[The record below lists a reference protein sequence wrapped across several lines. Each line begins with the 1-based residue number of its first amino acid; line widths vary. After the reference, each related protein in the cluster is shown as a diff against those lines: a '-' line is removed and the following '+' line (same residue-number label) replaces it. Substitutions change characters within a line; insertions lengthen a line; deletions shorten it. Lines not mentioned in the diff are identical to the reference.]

1 MLKTLHIYSKAVKKP
16 SRFRW
21 FQWVVALF
29 MLVSV
34 SAIAQIKVSGKVSTE
49 NGEPLPGATILIQGS
64 TLGTN
69 SDNQGRFSIEAPS
82 SGSVLVISSIGYQSF
97 KETIGNKTLF
107 NVSLKEDEGILD
119 EIVVIGY
126 GQKKKSEIAGSVA
139 SVGGDQVLA
148 RGNVSVSESLQG
160 SISGVDI
167 QQTSTRPGGGFNINI
182 RGVNSLNSNVRPL
195 FVVDGIVTD
204 NIDFLNPADIDR
216 VDVLKDASS
225 TAIYGSR
232 GSSGVVLIST
242 KKADNAN
249 SGKMRVNYDS
259 YVGIRNTAR
268 EPEFM
273 DGREFAEYR
282 ASAYMQF
289 NKTTGKWAFT
299 NNDPGTIIMSHTNKT
314 TGSPVWAN
322 RLYEQDYTDFAKL
335 AQQTGLQQNHYVNMS
350 GNSNGLSY
358 NFGVGYQNEKGN
370 FVKEKFDRYNIKL
383 SVQHKPSKY
392 FETGATVNL
401 TQTNSSFGSG
411 EVYVELYRTAPF
423 FTPYN
428 PDGSPVVQ
436 PGADGPASQTNRG
449 LTGGRNPLAIMD
461 AQTNEDR
468 RSDILGV
475 AYLQV
480 KPLKGL
486 MMKTSISPR
495 VNRTRGGYFQDIVQD
510 VYLQRPAAI
519 GTRVGESDNR
529 ESFEYTWDNIVNY
542 STNFRDNHNLSFT
555 GVFSVFD
562 TRYEGLKVQATNLPF
577 ASEWYNLFS
586 GDFVQ
591 SNSSSSFAKSTLL
604 SYLGRA
610 DYDYKGKYLV
620 TASVRRDGASRLSNK
635 WATFPS
641 VALAWNVSKEPFMQ
655 FNWLTDLK
663 LRASFGISGS
673 NAGVSPYSTI
683 TGPNTSSTIFYNYG
697 NTVVKGFAPGNP
709 VNSGLTWEKTNE
721 VNFGM
726 DYSLLKGKI
735 SGSVDLYNKT
745 SNGLLL
751 RRNLAIESGVA
762 SMTDNIGSVNNRGIE
777 LALNTINIDKKNFTW
792 TTGITLTRNKNKILS
807 IYNDTDDDIGN
818 RWFIGQPVNVIY
830 DYQYLGVFT
839 QADFE
844 SKETVYSNY
853 TAQPGEAKVLDLNN
867 DKRLDANDRKVLG
880 SPFPDWFAGLNS
892 NMKFKNWDMGI
903 NLVTR
908 QGMFVFDQFASTFMA
923 YGGRSRNHI
932 VHDYYVPAG
941 TTVPDWDNFVLD
953 ANGYATDLGYKT
965 TTEEHVGQWPID
977 VNRGGSFFGN
987 LGYYKETSFVKVKN
1001 ISLGYTFN
1009 QKLLKSAGVSK
1020 LRLYGNVLNP
1030 LLFTKYN
1037 GFDPEYAE
1045 TSISNGNGLG
1055 TITYQFGVNLQF

>member
-1 MLKTLHIYSKAVKKP
+1 MTKNVQNYSKGIRQ
-16 SRFRW
+16 SSFQRW
-21 FQWVVALF
+21 FNWVVVFFLLASGSALAQNKIVGN
-29 MLVSV
+29 VS
-34 SAIAQIKVSGKVSTE
+34 SK
-49 NGEPLPGATILIQGS
+49 NGEPLPGVSVTVKGS
-64 TLGTN
+64 TIGTN
-69 SDNQGRFSIEAPS
+69 TDNEGKFNLEVPSKEAI
-82 SGSVLVISSIGYQSF
+82 LVFSSIGYNSIEQ
-97 KETIGNKTLF
+97 KIGNQVIF
-107 NVSLKEDEGILD
+107 NILMEEDEGILD
-119 EIVVIGY
+119 EIVVVGY
-126 GQKKKSEIAGSVA
+126 GQKKKSEIAGAVA
-139 SVGGDQVLA
+139 SVGGDQILA

-242 KKADNAN
+242 KKADNAS
-249 SGKMRVNYDS
+249 SGKLRVNYDS
-259 YVGIRNTAR
+259 YVGLRQTAR

-273 DGREFAEYR
+273 DGRQFAEYR
-282 ASAYMQF
+282 AAAYMQF
-289 NKTTGKWAFT
+289 NKTTGRWSFA

-314 TGSPVWAN
+314 SGSPVWAN

-335 AQQTGLQQNHYVNMS
+335 AQQNGIQQNHYINMS
-350 GNSNGLSY
+350 GNSSGITY

-370 FVKEKFDRYNIKL
+370 FVKEQFDRYNIKL
-383 SVQHKPSKY
+383 SVQHKASKY
-392 FETGATVNL
+392 LETGATVNL

-411 EVYVELYRTAPF
+411 EVYVELFRMAPF

-449 LTGGRNPLAIMD
+449 MTGGRNPLAIMD

-468 RSDILGV
+468 RSDILGI

-480 KPLKGL
+480 NPFKGL
-486 MMKTSISPR
+486 LLKSTFSPR
-495 VNRTRGGYFQDIVQD
+495 FNRTRGGFFQDIVQD
-510 VYLQRPAAI
+510 IYLQRPPAI

-529 ESFEYTWDNIVNY
+529 ESFEYTWDNIINY
-542 STNFRDNHNLSFT
+542 TSRFNNDHNISLT
-555 GVFSVFD
+555 GVYSVFN
-562 TRYEGLKVQATNLPF
+562 TRFEGLRVQATNLPF
-577 ASEWYNLFS
+577 ASDWYNLFS

-591 SNSSSSFAKSTLL
+591 SNSSSSFAQTGLL

-610 DYDYKGKYLV
+610 DYDYRGKYLL

-641 VALAWNVSKEPFMQ
+641 LALAWNVSKESFMQ

-683 TGPNTSSTIFYNYG
+683 TGPNTGSTIFYNFG

-709 VNSGLTWEKTNE
+709 VNAGLTWEKTNE
-721 VNFGM
+721 VNFGL
-726 DYSLLKGKI
+726 DYSLIKGKV
-735 SGSVDLYNKT
+735 SGSVDWYNKT

-751 RRNLAIESGVA
+751 NRNLAIESGVG

-777 LALNTINIDKKNFTW
+777 LSLNTINVDKKNFTW

-807 IYNDTDDDIGN
+807 IYNGEDDDIGN
-818 RWFIGQPVNVIY
+818 RWFIGQPVEVIY

-839 QADFE
+839 QSDFD
-844 SKETVYSNY
+844 SKESVYTNY
-853 TAQPGEAKVLDLNN
+853 TAQPGEAKIADLNN
-867 DKRLDANDRKVLG
+867 DRRLDANDRKVLG
-880 SPFPDWFAGLNS
+880 SPFPNWFAGLNS
-892 NMKFKNWDMGI
+892 NMKFKNWDLGVNI
-903 NLVTR
+903 VTR
-908 QGMFVFDQFASTFMA
+908 QGMLVFDQFARTFMEF
-923 YGGRSRNHI
+923 GGRSRNHI
-932 VHDYYVPAG
+932 VHDYYIPAG
-941 TTVPDWDNFVLD
+941 TTVPDWDNFVFD

-977 VNRGGSFFGN
+977 VIRGGAFFGN

-1009 QKLLKSAGVSK
+1009 QKLLKPIGVNK
-1020 LRLYGNVLNP
+1020 FRLYGNVLNP
-1030 LLFTKYN
+1030 FLFTNYI

-1045 TSISNGNGLG
+1045 TNINNGNGLG
-1055 TITYQFGVNLQF
+1055 TITYQIGANIQF

>member
-1 MLKTLHIYSKAVKKP
+1 MTKNVQNYSKGIRQ
-16 SRFRW
+16 SSFQRW
-21 FQWVVALF
+21 FNWVVVFFLLASGSALAQNKIIGN
-29 MLVSV
+29 VS
-34 SAIAQIKVSGKVSTE
+34 SK
-49 NGEPLPGATILIQGS
+49 NGEPLPGVSVTVKGS
-64 TLGTN
+64 TIGTN
-69 SDNQGRFSIEAPS
+69 TDNEGKFNLEVPSKEAI
-82 SGSVLVISSIGYQSF
+82 LVFSSIGYNSIEQ
-97 KETIGNKTLF
+97 KIGNQVIF
-107 NVSLKEDEGILD
+107 NILMEEDEGILD
-119 EIVVIGY
+119 EIVVVGY
-126 GQKKKSEIAGSVA
+126 GQKKKSEIAGAVA
-139 SVGGDQVLA
+139 SVGGDQILA

-242 KKADNAN
+242 KKADNAG
-249 SGKMRVNYDS
+249 SGKLRVNYDS
-259 YVGIRNTAR
+259 YVGLRQTAR

-273 DGREFAEYR
+273 DGRQFAEYR
-282 ASAYMQF
+282 AAAYMQF
-289 NKTTGKWAFT
+289 NKTTGRWSFA

-314 TGSPVWAN
+314 SGSPVWAN

-335 AQQTGLQQNHYVNMS
+335 AQQNGIQQNHYVNMS
-350 GNSNGLSY
+350 GNSNGITY

-370 FVKEKFDRYNIKL
+370 FVKEQFDRYNIKL
-383 SVQHKPSKY
+383 SVQHKASKY
-392 FETGATVNL
+392 LETGATVNL

-411 EVYVELYRTAPF
+411 EVYVELFRMAPF

-436 PGADGPASQTNRG
+436 PGADGPANQTNRG
-449 LTGGRNPLAIMD
+449 MTGGRNPLAIMD

-468 RSDILGV
+468 RSDILGI

-480 KPLKGL
+480 NPFKGL
-486 MMKTSISPR
+486 MLKSTFSPR
-495 VNRTRGGYFQDIVQD
+495 FNRTRGGFFQDIVQD
-510 VYLQRPAAI
+510 IYLQRPPAI

-529 ESFEYTWDNIVNY
+529 ESFEYTWDNIINY
-542 STNFRDNHNLSFT
+542 TKRFNNDHNISLT
-555 GVFSVFD
+555 GVYSVFN
-562 TRYEGLKVQATNLPF
+562 TRFEGLRVQATNLPF
-577 ASEWYNLFS
+577 ASDWYNLFS

-591 SNSSSSFAKSTLL
+591 SNSSSSFAQTGLL

-610 DYDYKGKYLV
+610 DYDYRGKYLL

-641 VALAWNVSKEPFMQ
+641 LALAWNVSKESFMQ
-655 FNWLTDLK
+655 FSWLTDLK

-683 TGPNTSSTIFYNYG
+683 TGPNTGSTIFYNFG

-709 VNSGLTWEKTNE
+709 VNAGLTWEKTNE
-721 VNFGM
+721 VNFGI
-726 DYSLLKGKI
+726 DYSLIKGKV
-735 SGSVDLYNKT
+735 SGSVDWYNKT

-751 RRNLAIESGVA
+751 NRNLAIESGVG

-777 LALNTINIDKKNFTW
+777 LSLNTINVDKKNFTW

-807 IYNDTDDDIGN
+807 IYNGNEDDIGN
-818 RWFIGQPVNVIY
+818 RWFIGQPVEVIY

-839 QADFE
+839 QSDFD
-844 SKETVYSNY
+844 SKESVYTNY
-853 TAQPGEAKVLDLNN
+853 TAQPGEAKIADLNN

-880 SPFPDWFAGLNS
+880 SPFPNWFAGLNS
-892 NMKFKNWDMGI
+892 NMKFKNWDLGVNM
-903 NLVTR
+903 VTR
-908 QGMFVFDQFASTFMA
+908 QGMLVFDQFARTFMEF
-923 YGGRSRNHI
+923 GGRSRNHI

-941 TTVPDWDNFVLD
+941 TTVPDWDNFVFD
-953 ANGYATDLGYKT
+953 ANGYAIDLGYKT
-965 TTEEHVGQWPID
+965 TTTEHVGKWPID
-977 VNRGGSFFGN
+977 VIRGGAFFGN

-1009 QKLLKSAGVSK
+1009 QKLLKPIGVNK
-1020 LRLYGNVLNP
+1020 FRLYGNVLNP
-1030 LLFTKYN
+1030 LLFTNYI

-1045 TSISNGNGLG
+1045 TNINNGNGLG
-1055 TITYQFGVNLQF
+1055 TITYQIGANIQF